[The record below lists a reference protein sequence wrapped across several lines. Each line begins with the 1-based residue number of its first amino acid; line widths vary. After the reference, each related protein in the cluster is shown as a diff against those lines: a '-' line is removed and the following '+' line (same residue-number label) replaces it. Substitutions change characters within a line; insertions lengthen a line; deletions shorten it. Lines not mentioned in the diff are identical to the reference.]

1 MSTKTPTNPLNT
13 PHLDALRDQVSNI
26 ALALLSTIAIATLLV
41 IAARQ
46 IYFFTRYRDPAVR
59 RLAKRKAAVE
69 YKANVKITEISP
81 KGWIKMA
88 PKDKEWWEL
97 LAKTR
102 QLDDILKIP
111 TRIKI
116 SNQLVQIA
124 TLIPNSTSIPG
135 KMTYD
140 PNTDLLT
147 LGRNTQT
154 KKKAHLQLET
164 TSNIVVAG
172 QPGTG
177 KTTLLK
183 GIMDA
188 VRPNAHVL
196 YFNGSA
202 GDTTEIAKSLQQLEE
217 LKQQR
222 LQDGI
227 DYWREKNDNQHLAIF
242 IFDEIQEYFQTKDK
256 KNTPAPQT
264 EIKIAKATKAMQ
276 NCHQVG
282 IIVIIVTAN
291 PTPTTLPTPIRDQ
304 TNTQICA
311 NVSTTNQAAH
321 VLGRKPTPLDP
332 KPTNLPPGRVT
343 ISDNK
348 GNWEQVDIY
357 SPRFF
362 QK

>member
-1 MSTKTPTNPLNT
+1 MSTKTPTNLLNT
-13 PHLDALRDQVSNI
+13 PHLDAFRDQVNSS
-26 ALALLSTIAIATLLV
+26 ALILLSTIAITTLLV

-59 RLAKRKAAVE
+59 RLVRCKATVE
-69 YKANVKITEISP
+69 YKTNVKIKEISP
-81 KGWIKMA
+81 EGWIEIA

-102 QLDDILKIP
+102 QLDEILKIP

-116 SNQLVQIA
+116 LKQRVQIA
-124 TLIPNSTSIPG
+124 RKIPNSAAIPG
-135 KMTYD
+135 KITYD
-140 PNTDLLT
+140 PKTDLLT

-154 KKKAHLQLET
+154 KEKAHLQLEA
-164 TSNIVVAG
+164 TSSILVAG
-172 QPGTG
+172 KPGTG

-188 VRPNAHVL
+188 VRPNTHVL

-202 GDTTEIAKSLQQLEE
+202 GDTAEIAKSLQQLEE

-242 IFDEIQEYFQTKDK
+242 IFDEIQEYFQAKNK

-264 EIKIAKATKAMQ
+264 ESRIAKATNAMQ

-321 VLGRKPTPLDP
+321 VLGRKPTNLDP

>member
-13 PHLDALRDQVSNI
+13 PHLDALRDQVNNI
-26 ALALLSTIAIATLLV
+26 SLILLSTIAITTLLV

-69 YKANVKITEISP
+69 YKANVRIKEISP

-116 SNQLVQIA
+116 SNQRVQIA

-202 GDTTEIAKSLQQLEE
+202 GDTTEIAKSLKQLEE

-227 DYWREKNDNQHLAIF
+227 DYWREK
-242 IFDEIQEYFQTKDK
+242 
-256 KNTPAPQT
+256 
-264 EIKIAKATKAMQ
+264 
-276 NCHQVG
+276 
-282 IIVIIVTAN
+282 
-291 PTPTTLPTPIRDQ
+291 TTT
-304 TNTQICA
+304 
-311 NVSTTNQAAH
+311 ST
-321 VLGRKPTPLDP
+321 
-332 KPTNLPPGRVT
+332 
-343 ISDNK
+343 
-348 GNWEQVDIY
+348 
-357 SPRFF
+357 
-362 QK
+362 